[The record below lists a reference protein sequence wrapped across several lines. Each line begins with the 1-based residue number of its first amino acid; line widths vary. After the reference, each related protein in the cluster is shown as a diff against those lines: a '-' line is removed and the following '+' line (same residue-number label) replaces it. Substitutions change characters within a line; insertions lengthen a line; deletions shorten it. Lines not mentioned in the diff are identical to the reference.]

1 MKFFLKAMI
10 GGDERLKI
18 IFEETEKLD
27 KVKIEKEK
35 IIKDAKYSK

>member
-1 MKFFLKAMI
+1 MKDWIK
-10 GGDERLKI
+10 KI
-18 IFEETEKLD
+18 IFEVTEMLD